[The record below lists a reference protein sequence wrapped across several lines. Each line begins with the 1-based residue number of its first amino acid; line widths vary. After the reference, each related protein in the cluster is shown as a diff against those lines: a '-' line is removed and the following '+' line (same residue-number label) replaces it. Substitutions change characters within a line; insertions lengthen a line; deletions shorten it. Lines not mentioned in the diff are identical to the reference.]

1 MADDG
6 SESSAPQKRSEA
18 AGFGV
23 VPVFPLP
30 DHVVFPGVP
39 TPYRLFEPRY
49 CELATVLLEKPA
61 TQRRLAIPRLA
72 KGWRDDYEAAPRF
85 ELVATVGRAAHLSAL
100 ANGQFQMV
108 FVGEDRVL
116 LDEVE
121 SPYSFRLAY
130 CRDFSD
136 VDSMRETEPSFD
148 ALVQAVSA
156 LAQVLG
162 EPANV
167 LWALL
172 KDRDDPRRMV
182 FMLASALVQD
192 ASARQRFLASR
203 RQSERIDMLLEQVAG
218 LIDLTRDSDEW
229 HGRMPQG

>member
-1 MADDG
+1 MNSD
-6 SESSAPQKRSEA
+6 RSETSPQQDRSDDS
-18 AGFGV
+18 GFGV

-49 CELATVLLEKPA
+49 CELALALLEKPA
-61 TQRRLAIPRLA
+61 GSRRLAIPRLA

-116 LDEVE
+116 LNEVA
-121 SPYSFRLAY
+121 SPHAFRLAQ
-130 CRDFSD
+130 CREFGD
-136 VDSMRETEPSFD
+136 VDSIRDTEASFE
-148 ALVQAVSA
+148 ALVQATSA
-156 LAQVLG
+156 LARVLG
-162 EPANV
+162 EPADV
-167 LWALL
+167 LWTLL

-182 FMLASALVQD
+182 FMLASVMVQD

-203 RQSERIDMLLEQVAG
+203 RQSVRIDMLLEQVAG